1 MGLMHVSINQATPT
15 MQAAVAAGEEGMR
28 RALARAERDVDG
40 FSERARQF
48 VVQYLKEHG
57 PTSSEV
63 LTDACKAAGI
73 KPEKDRAFGAVY
85 RDLNKHNLIEF
96 VEHCKRMKGHGAG
109 GGSVWKA
116 RAA

>member
-1 MGLMHVSINQATPT
+1 MNLHISCDITTPT

-28 RALARAERDVDG
+28 RALTRAERDVDG
-40 FSERARQF
+40 FSERARKF

-73 KPEKDRAFGAVY
+73 RPEKDRGFGGIY
-85 RDLNKHNLIEF
+85 KGLHKDKLIEF
-96 VEHCKRMKGHGAG
+96 VEHCKRRKGHGTG

-116 RAA
+116 RAP